1 MREVFEVGQLVRSVW
16 DGDYGIVYK
25 REHKLGGV
33 ADDYFYSVHW
43 QSGPVSDDLCSE
55 SMDLCTPKYYEENIK
70 KFESA
75 P

>member
-25 REHKLGGV
+25 REPKLGGV
-33 ADDYFYSVHW
+33 GDDYFYSVHW
-43 QSGPVSDDLCSE
+43 QGGPMSDDLCSE
-55 SMDLCTPKYYEENIK
+55 SMDLCTPKYYEENVK